1 MSPGSHDSGVVP
13 LGCRTRTG
21 VRADDRAYRTTDAPE
36 GGSDSASGSRTLPAL
51 QAEADDLDPSIAER
65 AQHALEM
72 ALVDHV
78 DDEGRFLADRLDHR
92 TLKRPGERRD
102 DLTPHD
108 DPVPVSPVARTI
120 RESL

>member
-1 MSPGSHDSGVVP
+1 MSPGSPARLTRACALPWSG
-13 LGCRTRTG
+13 
-21 VRADDRAYRTTDAPE
+21 AD
-36 GGSDSASGSRTLPAL
+36 SGSRTLPAL

-65 AQHALEM
+65 AQHALEV

-78 DDEGRFLADRLDHR
+78 DDEGRFLADRFDHG

-102 DLTPHD
+102 DLSPHD
-108 DPVPVSPVARTI
+108 DPVPVSLAVRTI